1 MSNFRDSLPDNWWTF
16 ALSAGILCFLLG
28 SYFFWP
34 DAREFYDRAW
44 EVLNSGD
51 QQQVRDWVR
60 GFGWLG
66 PAVIVGSMVVQMF
79 LIVVP
84 SVVLIIGCILSYGPF
99 WGSLVVFVAIFTAST
114 IGYLIGRSLREQ
126 TVKRLIGEKSE
137 KKVSRFIGDY
147 GFWAV
152 VITRV
157 NPILSNDAISFVAGV
172 LGMNYWKFIGST
184 LLGIAP
190 LTIALALV
198 GGLSDS
204 FKNGLI
210 WVSAISAVMFVAFVW
225 WDRNRKKSGSEE

>member
-1 MSNFRDSLPDNWWTF
+1 MSKFRDKLPDNWWTF
-16 ALSAGILCFLLG
+16 ALSAAILGFLVG

-34 DAREFYDRAW
+34 EARDFFDRAW
-44 EVLNSGD
+44 EVLTSGD
-51 QQQVRDWVR
+51 QQEVRDWVR

-66 PAVIVGSMVVQMF
+66 PVVIVASMVVQMF

-84 SVVLIIGCILSYGPF
+84 SVVLMIGSILAYGPF
-99 WGSLVVFVAIFTAST
+99 WGSLVVVVAIFTAST
-114 IGYLIGRSLREQ
+114 IGYLIGRSLSER
-126 TVKRLIGEKSE
+126 TVKKLIGEKSE
-137 KKVSRFIGDY
+137 EQVTRFIRDY

-190 LTIALALV
+190 LTLALALV

-210 WVSAISAVMFVAFVW
+210 WVSAVSAVLFVAFVW
-225 WDRNRKKSGSEE
+225 WDRRRKHSGKDN